1 MGRWGLCK
9 TPYTPGC
16 CKLGGKLVAAPRAA
30 ALLRRDYSSCRYCGR
45 YFHILAELNS
55 AIRSAAF
62 RLAMCF
68 DAWNPD
74 LTCQVQAAVTAAE
87 ERHVYHHPAPIQQV
101 TLSED
106 ESE

>member
-1 MGRWGLCK
+1 
-9 TPYTPGC
+9 
-16 CKLGGKLVAAPRAA
+16 
-30 ALLRRDYSSCRYCGR
+30 
-45 YFHILAELNS
+45 
-55 AIRSAAF
+55 
-62 RLAMCF
+62 MCF